1 MNPIR
6 LVVAIIAVFVGIAA
20 TDFLIHQVWLAD
32 TYAATKSLWRPE
44 GDMEK
49 HMGWIMGGEFL
60 AAVTFV
66 TLWARGFASPACPTR
81 ATIYGLIVGLL
92 VQTNTIMMFAVQPL
106 PASLAIKWFVAGVV
120 QSILMGLLVWAV
132 YKPKPAPANPS

>member
-1 MNPIR
+1 MNPTR
-6 LVVAIIAVFVGIAA
+6 LITAILTVFVGISA
-20 TDFLIHQVWLAD
+20 TDFLIHQVWLAES
-32 TYAATKSLWRPE
+32 YAATAGLWRADA
-44 GDMEK
+44 DMK
-49 HMGWIMGGEFL
+49 AHMPWVMGGEFL
-60 AAVTFV
+60 VAVMFV

-92 VQTNTIMMFAVQPL
+92 LQTNTVMMFAVQPL

-120 QSILMGLLVWAV
+120 QSILMSLLVWAV